1 LAQNAA
7 FCRTQ
12 QALQRDRADTAE
24 LENTRIIATRAADAW
39 GREAVLAERLES
51 KRATPV
57 MPLLPATFLEE
68 ERDRQFSENPDRGN
82 TT

>member
-1 LAQNAA
+1 LAQSSA

-12 QALQRDRADTAE
+12 QAVQRDRADTAE
-24 LENTRIIATRAADAW
+24 LENTRIVATRAADAW
-39 GREAVLAERLES
+39 GREALLAERLET
-51 KRATPV
+51 KRAAHLT
-57 MPLLPATFLEE
+57 LLQANASRQE